1 MAIRHVN
8 FNMNELAKRAAESV
22 GSTLTQCAGVEK
34 FPDGM
39 FNKTF
44 LFTMQ
49 DGTQVVGKV
58 PNPNAGLAHYTT
70 ASEVAT
76 MDFVR
81 NHLGTPVPR
90 VLDWSSK
97 ANENS
102 VGAEYI
108 IMEMVTGVQL
118 GKIWPNLDIRERFEV
133 TKSISKYQKAW
144 MSTSFTQ
151 YGSLYYSTDLDNT
164 DTCVFTKEDGSKSTG
179 HRFAV
184 GPSTGREFLDDG
196 RITMGFDRGPWNSV
210 EQYKLAVGHREIA
223 CVQNM
228 AQLPHSPLSLY
239 GPGTYSPSRSKKIAA
254 LRNYLRVV
262 KYLLPLDKSISSAF
276 LWHPDLHGEN
286 IFVHPERPSEVLGI
300 IDWQSSE
307 ILPLFDHARQPYF
320 LDYDGPTMVGLDP
333 PTFPENFDQ
342 LDPAEQAAAQS
353 LYLKMSLSALYRRF
367 TCANNERLF
376 KAMEFRQTPSFEMM
390 LFAQNILVDGEALYQ
405 SRMLELEKE
414 WSSLPG
420 VQATG
425 NPPLPFHFSAG
436 EANSIEE
443 DVSDAL
449 KAMALMRS
457 LRQSL
462 GDLWPEK
469 GVVSPDQYDQVKTLL
484 DQAKAELV
492 GPLAHSEKDK
502 IAWEKSWPYHG

>member
-1 MAIRHVN
+1 MAIRNVN

-22 GSTLTQCAGVEK
+22 GSTLTQCARVEK

-39 FNKTF
+39 FNKAF

-58 PNPNAGLAHYTT
+58 PNPNAGRAHYTT
-70 ASEVAT
+70 AREVAT

-97 ANENS
+97 ANENP

-118 GKIWPNLDIRERFEV
+118 KTIWPRLDIRERFEV
-133 TKSISKYQKAW
+133 AKSISKYSKAW
-144 MSTSFTQ
+144 MSTPFTQ
-151 YGSLYYSTDLDNT
+151 YGSLYYSSDLDHT
-164 DTCVFTKEDGSKSTG
+164 DPCVLTQEDGCKHTM

-196 RITMGFDRGPWNSV
+196 RIALEFDRGPWNSV
-210 EQYKLAVGHREIA
+210 EQYKLAVGRREIA

-228 AQLPHSPLSLY
+228 AQLPQSPLSLY
-239 GPGTYSPSRSKKIAA
+239 GPGIYNPSRSKKIAA
-254 LRNYLRVV
+254 LHNYLRVV
-262 KYLLPLDKSISSAF
+262 KYLLPLEKSISSAF
-276 LWHPDLHGEN
+276 LWHPDLHREN
-286 IFVHPERPSEVLGI
+286 IFVHPERPTEVRGI

-320 LDYDGPTMVGLDP
+320 LDYDGPSMTGLDP
-333 PTFPENFDQ
+333 PVFPENFDQ

-367 TCANNERLF
+367 TCANNEKLF
-376 KAMEFRQTPSFEMM
+376 RAMEFRQTPSFEMM

-405 SRMLELEKE
+405 SRMLELEDE
-414 WSSLPG
+414 WSTLPG
-420 VQATG
+420 VQAAG
-425 NPPLPFHFSAG
+425 NPPIPFHFSAG
-436 EANSIEE
+436 EADAIEE
-443 DVSDAL
+443 DAAGAL
-449 KAMALMRS
+449 KAMELMQS

-462 GDLWPEK
+462 GNLWPEK
-469 GVVSPDQYDQVKTLL
+469 GVVSPGHYDEVRTLL
-484 DQAKAELV
+484 DQAKAEIV
-492 GPLAHSEKDK
+492 GQLARSEEEK